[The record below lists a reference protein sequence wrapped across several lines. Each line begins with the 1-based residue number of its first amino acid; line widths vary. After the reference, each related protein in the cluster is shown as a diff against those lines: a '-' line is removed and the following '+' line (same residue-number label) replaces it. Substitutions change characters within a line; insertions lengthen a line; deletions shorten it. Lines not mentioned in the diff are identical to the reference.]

1 MTINKK
7 LDPIELM
14 TLENGIN
21 KKLTRNEIID
31 EINIHKIYFKISE
44 IDTINL
50 TKLNWWNKKLK
61 T

>member
-1 MTINKK
+1 LTINKK

-50 TKLNWWNKKLK
+50 TKLN
-61 T
+61 